1 MTAEPILPPIT
12 CPSSLVAACAP
23 LLGFVP
29 EKSLVAFIHGVPGRV
44 SPVIM
49 RVDLPPDGHAALA
62 AAQAALSIDGT
73 GGVAVDWVAW
83 VEDHDSTR
91 RDDLSCV
98 RFLQELRQ
106 ALDLVGIEVGGN
118 LSTNG
123 RMWWSHTCTEPE
135 CCPSQGTPLDAGIM
149 DSVRAEY
156 VYAGYAPLPSR
167 ELLEARIARD
177 AGRMITV
184 VEVLA
189 RRQPAQSTQRWRD
202 AQVRIL
208 TQLFLPNNSC
218 GAPAIP
224 MTPSRT
230 ARMVRA
236 LEDIR
241 VRDVVLH
248 RLVVGGHH
256 CDRCWEATIEVLCDA
271 LRSMPDGRGRAHGDH
286 PRAGRLD
293 AWGGGSGDDL
303 HPASAVGGSGV
314 PTRSNGSGTDG
325 PRDRS
330 AGLACI
336 PGRPERIRV
345 PQRGAPLTRAD
356 TPTRPR
362 LRRLPGTC
370 TFCGRSRVPAS
381 SPGLLGGNPPTAVG
395 CPR

>member
-149 DSVRAEY
+149 NSVRAEY

-177 AGRMITV
+177 AGRMIKV

-189 RRQPAQSTQRWRD
+189 RRQPARSTQRWRD

-256 CDRCWEATIEVLCDA
+256 CDRCWEGTIEVLCDA
-271 LRSMPDGRGRAHGDH
+271 LRAMPEGAGAPTATILALVTWMRGEGALATICIQRALSEDPDYRLGRMAAGLMAQGTDPRVWRASLAGLSESEC
-286 PRAGRLD
+286 RNAGR
-293 AWGGGSGDDL
+293 
-303 HPASAVGGSGV
+303 
-314 PTRSNGSGTDG
+314 R
-325 PRDRS
+325 
-330 AGLACI
+330 
-336 PGRPERIRV
+336 
-345 PQRGAPLTRAD
+345 
-356 TPTRPR
+356 
-362 LRRLPGTC
+362 
-370 TFCGRSRVPAS
+370 
-381 SPGLLGGNPPTAVG
+381 
-395 CPR
+395 

>member
-149 DSVRAEY
+149 NSVRAEY

-177 AGRMITV
+177 AGRMIKV
-184 VEVLA
+184 VEVAGPAATRPLHPTMA
-189 RRQPAQSTQRWRD
+189 RCAGQDPHAVVPAE
-202 AQVRIL
+202 
-208 TQLFLPNNSC
+208 QLMRCSC
-218 GAPAIP
+218 DPDDTVANG
-224 MTPSRT
+224 
-230 ARMVRA
+230 
-236 LEDIR
+236 
-241 VRDVVLH
+241 
-248 RLVVGGHH
+248 
-256 CDRCWEATIEVLCDA
+256 
-271 LRSMPDGRGRAHGDH
+271 PDG
-286 PRAGRLD
+286 
-293 AWGGGSGDDL
+293 S
-303 HPASAVGGSGV
+303 
-314 PTRSNGSGTDG
+314 RS
-325 PRDRS
+325 
-330 AGLACI
+330 
-336 PGRPERIRV
+336 
-345 PQRGAPLTRAD
+345 
-356 TPTRPR
+356 
-362 LRRLPGTC
+362 
-370 TFCGRSRVPAS
+370 
-381 SPGLLGGNPPTAVG
+381 
-395 CPR
+395 